1 VVTELEK
8 RGELVE
14 HRFAEPKV
22 LHAFSGDKMNIMREV
37 CLDLCVPTECGDLRV
52 RGVHCWVATKPMP
65 AQLGE
70 LLLSSSV
77 MRLLGFNEEAFL
89 AAACKKKVEYHM
101 GAVLEEIENE
111 ELQELE
117 TLKFTLEFAQTK
129 AEERTEVL
137 DLLESKCREA
147 LVDGASAT
155 FVAGLRKVLK
165 KYQDVFRTVF
175 RRDPPENV
183 DPLVVRLKPDHVP
196 VKCKAR
202 RYPQEHRV
210 FMREHME
217 SLVAAGLCYRN
228 NRSRWCSLPLIVK
241 KKEVGQF

>member
-1 VVTELEK
+1 
-8 RGELVE
+8 
-14 HRFAEPKV
+14 
-22 LHAFSGDKMNIMREV
+22 
-37 CLDLCVPTECGDLRV
+37 
-52 RGVHCWVATKPMP
+52 MP

-101 GAVLEEIENE
+101 GAVVKEIENE

-117 TLKFTLEFAQTK
+117 TLKFTPEFAQTK

-165 KYQDVFRTVF
+165 KYQDVFRTVLG
-175 RRDPPENV
+175 RYTPVNV

-202 RYPQEHRV
+202 RYPQELR
-210 FMREHME
+210 
-217 SLVAAGLCYRN
+217 SLCASTWSRWWRRDYVTETTEAAGVRCH
-228 NRSRWCSLPLIVK
+228 
-241 KKEVGQF
+241 